1 MPETRMEALAENEC
15 RRLLA
20 ERHLGRLAIPDFG
33 GPAAGA
39 WWSGARWVRSLTPA
53 TCRSPGGGDGA
64 PTRRAPRHLL
74 AAAGLA
80 TQGKAVALAGL
91 AVYGAGPGIALV
103 PFACTAVR
111 RPPHTAAS
119 WMLGVGMAWLVVA
132 GAPPRI
138 GCWLAPAAGVDGQGD
153 GHGRDPT
160 ATDGIQLREVG

>member
-1 MPETRMEALAENEC
+1 VGVT
-15 RRLLA
+15 
-20 ERHLGRLAIPDFG
+20 
-33 GPAAGA
+33 
-39 WWSGARWVRSLTPA
+39 AR
-53 TCRSPGGGDGA
+53 

-91 AVYGAGPGIALV
+91 AVY
-103 PFACTAVR
+103 
-111 RPPHTAAS
+111 
-119 WMLGVGMAWLVVA
+119 GVGMAWLVVA